1 MEQKNIFMDDQ
12 KAMKLVNPNNGNL
25 EFLNTRPQFSIVKIG
40 SKYRLITQ
48 GDLLSEKIYSY

>member
-1 MEQKNIFMDDQ
+1 LVEGDDQ